1 MKQACGFHAFRR
13 FRVAHLRKSMVPE
26 ILLRIWIGDSTAGI
40 TDKYAREG
48 VARDTLFRAMMAQ
61 KAGLGFDLRP
71 FAPTPCDAKLSKE
84 WRALRDSN
92 SRPSGS

>member
-1 MKQACGFHAFRR
+1 M
-13 FRVAHLRKSMVPE
+13 PE
-26 ILLRIWIGDSTAGI
+26 ILLRIWIGHSTAGI

-71 FAPTPCDAKLSKE
+71 FAPTRCNANVLKV